1 MSPNKELSGKVAL
14 GKSPPT
20 TPIATTSHNTLGLV
34 TGSSRGIGAAIA
46 LKLAQRGAHLA
57 INYITNAAAAKETAQ
72 QIRDLHGV
80 KAVTIQA
87 DVSDETA
94 VREMFERAVKEFGRL
109 DLVVS
114 NSGIEHFGSLDRDT
128 SEDIDRVFAVNV
140 KGQYFVA
147 QMAFRY
153 LESFGRVLL
162 TSSISAVKVRLSS
175 FSSPSLSLLF

>member
-1 MSPNKELSGKVAL
+1 M
-14 GKSPPT
+14 
-20 TPIATTSHNTLGLV
+20 
-34 TGSSRGIGAAIA
+34 
-46 LKLAQRGAHLA
+46 
-57 INYITNAAAAKETAQ
+57 
-72 QIRDLHGV
+72 HGV
-80 KAVTIQA
+80 KAITIQA

-94 VREMFERAVKEFGRL
+94 VREMFETAVKAFGRL
-109 DLVVS
+109 DIVVS

-162 TSSISAVKVRLSS
+162 TSSISAVKVCRSDTI
-175 FSSPSLSLLF
+175 FPLFFLVFGSRTTNPAG